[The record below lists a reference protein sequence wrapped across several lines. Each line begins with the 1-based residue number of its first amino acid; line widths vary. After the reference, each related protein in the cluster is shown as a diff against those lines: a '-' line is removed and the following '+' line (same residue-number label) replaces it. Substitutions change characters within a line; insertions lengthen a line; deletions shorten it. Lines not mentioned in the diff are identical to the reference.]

1 MNGRGGSAIEVNT
14 TANLYGELSK
24 LLLFALACRLL
35 LFSVAYLHA
44 ATTTN
49 YNATFL
55 PIRQAPLKQV
65 IEPFRYSD
73 VVWYMDIAEN
83 GYEHRSFTPY
93 KKANWAFYPLWPL
106 LLRVNNALFGEM
118 LLSGIMLSTLFF
130 MLAILLLYA
139 LIARDFDKEIARL
152 SAVLVIV
159 FPASYFCLRPGP
171 ESLFLF
177 LVIASISSARSKLW
191 PLAGFLGCLAALTR
205 FQGVVLFF
213 PLLFIYYKQYRKSGT
228 HDMGVL
234 SLLLIP
240 AAQLGFMAY
249 MFHLTGNPFASLLMQ
264 KTWGNHLMI
273 PLTAMVNFILRPHL
287 ISYYGWD
294 LAIVS
299 FVFVLFF
306 LALFALTFRVYPLPG
321 EYILYAGLSLFFVVA
336 RDNMNGSLR
345 YMLPI
350 FPLFLALALLI
361 KDRKWLHDGV
371 IFGFSTLQ
379 LFYFL
384 SFLQHYNW
392 AAT

>member
-1 MNGRGGSAIEVNT
+1 MNT
-14 TANLYGELSK
+14 TTKLSSELCK
-24 LLLFALACRLL
+24 LLLFALAGRLL
-35 LFSVAYLHA
+35 LLSVAYLHF
-44 ATTTN
+44 ATVTN
-49 YNATFL
+49 YNVTFL
-55 PIRQAPLKQV
+55 PISRGSFREVIAPFQYAD
-65 IEPFRYSD
+65 IA
-73 VVWYMDIAEN
+73 WYMEIAEN
-83 GYEHRSFTPY
+83 GYEQRSFAPD

-118 LLSGIMLSTLFF
+118 LLSGILLSTLFF
-130 MLAILLLYA
+130 VMAILLLYA

-240 AAQLGFMAY
+240 ATQLGFMAY

-306 LALFALTFRVYPLPG
+306 LALFALTFRVYPVPG